1 MQAEID
7 EALAGKKYK
16 LCDELNA
23 DLQELQASLASMPTV
38 AAGKLNYSYDLKT
51 RHLLSGDNI

>member
-1 MQAEID
+1 MSPTFSLLTHHTLQAEID

-23 DLQELQASLASMPTV
+23 DLQELQVSLASIPTV
-38 AAGKLNYSYDLKT
+38 AAGKLNYF
-51 RHLLSGDNI
+51 